1 MILNNHFFQ
10 NMKLAV
16 DPTTVIP
23 SKFILEPA
31 SMSENL
37 NFHEEDQE
45 YRLLTAEENRR
56 ATADDHFQARKLFIF
71 TLIAIY
77 LQDTRLIRFSVDDKD
92 SHFFRCHSNEK
103 VFSSNFQLQPW

>member
-1 MILNNHFFQ
+1 
-10 NMKLAV
+10 MKLEV

-31 SMSENL
+31 SISENL

-56 ATADDHFQARKLFIF
+56 VTADDHFQVRKLFIF
-71 TLIAIY
+71 TLISIY
-77 LQDTRLIRFSVDDKD
+77 FQDTRLIRFSVDDKD
-92 SHFFRCHSNEK
+92 SHFFRYHSNKKEYL
-103 VFSSNFQLQPW
+103 VSNFQLQPW